1 MSFFEKM
8 KKQAAETV
16 KPDEAK
22 KEDVKKSDIKSEV
35 NKKELESQGN
45 EVQGEVIVSGDR
57 SKKEAT
63 ILKSVAK
70 YLI

>member
-1 MSFFEKM
+1 MSNVAVENFVSHLKSM
-8 KKQAAETV
+8 W
-16 KPDEAK
+16 D
-22 KEDVKKSDIKSEV
+22 KELDIKSEV